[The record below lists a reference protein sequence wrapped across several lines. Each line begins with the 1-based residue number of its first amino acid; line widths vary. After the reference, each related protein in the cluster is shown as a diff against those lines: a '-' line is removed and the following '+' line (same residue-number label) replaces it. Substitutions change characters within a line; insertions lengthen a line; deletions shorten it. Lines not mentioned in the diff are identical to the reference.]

1 MRDTTFKGG
10 GQETL
15 SPVLKIPRQCP
26 LVLLVEVCLTEGEA
40 FKDYR
45 KEVEP
50 RFYCVCSE
58 LIFVLRWKGCI
69 IVKF

>member
-1 MRDTTFKGG
+1 VRDTTFKGG
-10 GQETL
+10 GARNII
-15 SPVLKIPRQCP
+15 SGLKVPRQCP
-26 LVLLVEVCLTEGEA
+26 LVLLVEVCLTESEA
-40 FKDYR
+40 FKDCR